1 MEFFPYKKGALHCEG
16 VALEDLAN
24 QYGTPLFVYSQSL
37 MEERLTAYKK
47 SFEPLSGKNNNHASI
62 FYAVKANS
70 NLSILRLFHQLG
82 AGFDTVSVGEMKRA
96 LLAGAKP
103 QDIVFAGV
111 GKSAQ
116 ELIFALQKGIG
127 CISIESIAESKRLQK
142 ICADMKTTASVAV
155 RINPDIVADT
165 HPSIRTGGK
174 EHKFGVPAAQAI
186 EILQEAT
193 AHPYM
198 EAKGISCHIGSQILT
213 IEPFI
218 LAAQKM
224 REIYKQLQS
233 MGIKIS
239 QVSLGGGFGVSYN
252 HKQEKPLPPE
262 EWHKVAAVFADTDV
276 TLALEPGRSLVAAA
290 GILLMK
296 IEYLKN
302 VGNKKFVITDGAM
315 NDMLRPALYNA
326 YHEVVEVK
334 ERQREIQREMEREMQ
349 REIQDASRQK
359 NEYDITGPVCESGDI
374 LALQR
379 QLTIE
384 EGDLLALLDAGAY
397 GMSMSSNYNSRPR
410 AAEVLVKNNE
420 AKLIRRREGFDDM
433 IATEKEFI

>member
-1 MEFFPYKKGALHCEG
+1 
-16 VALEDLAN
+16 
-24 QYGTPLFVYSQSL
+24 
-37 MEERLTAYKK
+37 
-47 SFEPLSGKNNNHASI
+47 
-62 FYAVKANS
+62 
-70 NLSILRLFHQLG
+70 
-82 AGFDTVSVGEMKRA
+82 
-96 LLAGAKP
+96 
-103 QDIVFAGV
+103 
-111 GKSAQ
+111 
-116 ELIFALQKGIG
+116 
-127 CISIESIAESKRLQK
+127 
-142 ICADMKTTASVAV
+142 
-155 RINPDIVADT
+155 
-165 HPSIRTGGK
+165 
-174 EHKFGVPAAQAI
+174 
-186 EILQEAT
+186 
-193 AHPYM
+193 M

-262 EWHKVAAVFADTDV
+262 EWHKVAAVFEDIDV

-296 IEYLKN
+296 VEYLKN
-302 VGNKKFVITDGAM
+302 VGDKKFVITDGAM

-334 ERQREIQREMEREMQ
+334 EMQREMEM
-349 REIQDASRQK
+349 QDASGQK

-420 AKLIRRREGFDDM
+420 AKLIRRREDFDDM

>member
-1 MEFFPYKKGALHCEG
+1 MEFFPYKKGTLHCEG

-37 MEERLTAYKK
+37 LEERLAAYKQ
-47 SFEPLSGKNNNHASI
+47 SCEQLSSKNSNQTSI

-82 AGFDTVSVGEMKRA
+82 TGFDTVSVGEMKRA

-111 GKSAQ
+111 GKSAD

-127 CISIESIAESKRLQK
+127 CISIESIAESRRLQK

-218 LAAQKM
+218 MAAQKM

-296 IEYLKN
+296 VEHLKN

-334 ERQREIQREMEREMQ
+334 EREMEREM
-349 REIQDASRQK
+349 EIQRQDTSGQK

-420 AKLIRRREGFDDM
+420 AKLIRRREDFEDM

>member
-37 MEERLTAYKK
+37 MEERLAAYKK
-47 SFEPLSGKNNNHASI
+47 SFESLSSKNNNRASI

-174 EHKFGVPAAQAI
+174 EDKFGVPAAQAI

-224 REIYKQLQS
+224 CEIYKQLQS

-302 VGNKKFVITDGAM
+302 VGDKKFVITDGAM

-334 ERQREIQREMEREMQ
+334 QREMQ
-349 REIQDASRQK
+349 RQGASGQK

-379 QLTIE
+379 HLTIQDD
-384 EGDLLALLDAGAY
+384 DLLALLDAGAY

-410 AAEVLVKNNE
+410 AAEVLVKNSE
-420 AKLIRRREGFDDM
+420 AKLIRRREDFDDM

>member
-16 VALEDLAN
+16 VALENLAN

-37 MEERLTAYKK
+37 MEERLAAYKK
-47 SFEPLSGKNNNHASI
+47 SFESLSSKNNNHASI

-111 GKSAQ
+111 GKSAD

-127 CISIESIAESKRLQK
+127 CISIESIAESRRLKK

-174 EHKFGVPAAQAI
+174 EHKFGVPAEQAI
-186 EILQEAT
+186 EILQEAKD
-193 AHPYM
+193 HPYM

-296 IEYLKN
+296 VEHLKN

-315 NDMLRPALYNA
+315 NDMLRPTLYNA

-334 ERQREIQREMEREMQ
+334 ESQGLNI
-349 REIQDASRQK
+349 QK

-420 AKLIRRREGFDDM
+420 AKLIRRREDFEDM